1 MRQDGTRDAFP
12 SGRPAGPGTR
22 RRDPGRAG
30 HRAHHRREG
39 DLAISTAHLTI
50 FFLFGK
56 EGDLFTVRTFY
67 DRPYSVDDKPMLL
80 TALNEWNA
88 DTMWPKVYTFTQ
100 DNGALR
106 LVGDS
111 QLYIGAGV
119 TREHLS
125 TVIAHWVR
133 FSIKFYR
140 WLTGRIAFET
150 D

>member
-1 MRQDGTRDAFP
+1 MGSVTP
-12 SGRPAGPGTR
+12 SPAVVQPDRELVEEILDELDIEHTI
-22 RRDPGRAG
+22 DT
-30 HRAHHRREG
+30 EG

-150 D
+150 G

>member
-1 MRQDGTRDAFP
+1 MRQDGTVTPSPAVVQPDRDLLEEILDELDIEHTIDA
-12 SGRPAGPGTR
+12 
-22 RRDPGRAG
+22 
-30 HRAHHRREG
+30 EG

-50 FFLFGK
+50 FFLFGR

-67 DRPYSVDDKPMLL
+67 DRPHSVDDKPMLL

-100 DNGALR
+100 DNGDIR

-111 QLYIGAGV
+111 QVYIGAGV
-119 TREHLS
+119 TREHL
-125 TVIAHWVR
+125 TTMVAHWVR

-140 WLTGRIAFET
+140 WLTDRIAFET